1 MAITKTQTLTGFHL
15 RNRIRAIF
23 SSTTPV
29 EQLDKL
35 KQWAYTD
42 LLELES
48 LQGSDG
54 TIPLNLVR
62 FYQVVSPWCDRS
74 AELYQL
80 ERALARIDYG
90 QHNKA
95 RDALVAL
102 AAREERDLCGVNRT
116 SQGQL
121 PSRETTFLG
130 NRWEIWTQSVSRWDS
145 QRTLLAA
152 QPAIIGQPQP
162 TVMEVIDAQASEL
175 LNDGIERWTL
185 FLQDLIDS

>member
-29 EQLDKL
+29 EKLDEL

-48 LQGSDG
+48 LPGSDG
-54 TIPLNLVR
+54 TIPLKLVR

-102 AAREERDLCGVNRT
+102 AAREERDLYGVNKT
-116 SQGQL
+116 SREQR

-130 NRWEIWTQSVSRWDS
+130 NRRGIWHSVSHWES
-145 QRTLLAA
+145 QRAILATE
-152 QPAIIGQPQP
+152 PDIIGQPDSC

-175 LNDGIERWTL
+175 LDNGIERWTP